1 MKITIVLD
9 TDKETV
15 EDLKRLQKG
24 IDELIGKKLGVTSEE
39 QPQVEPEQPKPQLQT
54 IEPERDPQPSSTGFP
69 TQPEAQQFSASSP
82 HEIMEKVQEQSNGVQ
97 NQQAPQQQPRGWPS
111 QPEQPKEEP
120 KPKKTEGEK
129 SLELEDINDAMSKLY
144 SGR

>member
-39 QPQVEPEQPKPQLQT
+39 QPEAPKPQLQT

-69 TQPEAQQFSASSP
+69 TQPEEQQFSASSP
-82 HEIMEKVQEQSNGVQ
+82 HEIIEKVQEQSN
-97 NQQAPQQQPRGWPS
+97 QQPPQQEPRGWPNK
-111 QPEQPKEEP
+111 PEQPKEEP
-120 KPKKTEGEK
+120 KKTESGEK